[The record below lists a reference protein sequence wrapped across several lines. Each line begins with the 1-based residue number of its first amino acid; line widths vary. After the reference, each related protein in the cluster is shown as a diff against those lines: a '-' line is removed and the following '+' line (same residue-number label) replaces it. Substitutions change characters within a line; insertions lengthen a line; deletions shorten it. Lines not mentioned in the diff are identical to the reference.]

1 MDIWPF
7 EGVQYMNKVYLLIGG
22 NMGNR
27 FLNLQQAIQWLQ
39 TDCGPVQQVSHV
51 YETAAWGK
59 TDQPSFLN
67 QAVLLHTSLSAQQ
80 LIGAILAVEEK
91 MGRRRMEKFGPRI
104 IDIDIIFYND
114 AIINEPDLTI
124 PHPQL
129 QNRRF
134 VLAPLHEIAAG
145 LVHPVL
151 HKTIGQLL
159 QECPDTLAVKKLAGS
174 E

>member
-1 MDIWPF
+1 MK
-7 EGVQYMNKVYLLIGG
+7 KVYLLIGG

-27 FLNLQQAIQWLQ
+27 LQNLQQALSWLK

-51 YETAAWGK
+51 YETAAWGI

-67 QAVLLHTSLSAQQ
+67 QAVLLHTSLSAQE
-80 LIGAILAVEEK
+80 LIKTILAIEEK

-104 IDIDIIFYND
+104 IDIDIIFYNE
-114 AIINEPDLTI
+114 AIIHEPDLTI

-134 VLAPLHEIAAG
+134 VLAPLQEIAG
-145 LVHPVL
+145 SFVHPVL
-151 HKTIGQLL
+151 HKTVAQLL
-159 QECPDTLAVKKLAGS
+159 KECSDKLPVKRI
-174 E
+174 